1 VTGRIKSVS
10 DEAAELDV
18 DGTRQTVAYADVAKA
33 KVQIEFNRAAG
44 NDETETPAD
53 GTVEEN

>member
-1 VTGRIKSVS
+1 
-10 DEAAELDV
+10 
-18 DGTRQTVAYADVAKA
+18 VAKA

-44 NDETETPAD
+44 NDTETFDGVETPAD